1 MDKKDKVFIVI
12 TCILFFTMLL
22 SGGTTVYY
30 KNKYDRLVEQNRVE
44 LELLRNRTEQYENTY
59 RQARETNS
67 ELGKCLSK
75 SVTTLS
81 ELRHQISEVRARF
94 EKMENLLN
102 SVGLNDNNIWTDY
115 SSTDTTNEGQ
125 IIEEH

>member
-1 MDKKDKVFIVI
+1 MGKKDKVFITI
-12 TCILFFTMLL
+12 ACILFFTLLL
-22 SGGTTVYY
+22 SGGTSVYY

-81 ELRHQISEVRARF
+81 ELRHQISEVRERF
-94 EKMENLLN
+94 EKMESLLN
-102 SVGLNDNNIWTDY
+102 SVGLNDNNVWTYD
-115 SSTDTTNEGQ
+115 SSSDTTNEGQ
-125 IIEEH
+125 ISEE

>member
-1 MDKKDKVFIVI
+1 MDKKDKVFITI
-12 TCILFFTMLL
+12 ACILFFTLLL
-22 SGGTTVYY
+22 SGGTSVYY

-44 LELLRNRTEQYENTY
+44 FELLRNRTEQYENTY

-81 ELRHQISEVRARF
+81 ELRHQISEVRTRF
-94 EKMENLLN
+94 EKMESLLN
-102 SVGLNDNNIWTDY
+102 SVGLNDNNVWTYD
-115 SSTDTTNEGQ
+115 SSSDTTDEGQ
-125 IIEEH
+125 INEE

>member
-1 MDKKDKVFIVI
+1 MDKKDKVFII
-12 TCILFFTMLL
+12 IACILFFTLL
-22 SGGTTVYY
+22 CSGGTTVYY
-30 KNKYDRLVEQNRVE
+30 KNKYDRLVEQNRME

-81 ELRHQISEVRARF
+81 ELRHQISEVRARY

-102 SVGLNDNNIWTDY
+102 SFGLNDNNVWTYD
-115 SSTDTTNEGQ
+115 SSSDTTNEVQ
-125 IIEEH
+125 ISEE

>member
-1 MDKKDKVFIVI
+1 MDKKDKVFITI
-12 TCILFFTMLL
+12 ACILFFTLL
-22 SGGTTVYY
+22 CSGGTSVYY
-30 KNKYDRLVEQNRVE
+30 KNKYDRLVEQNRME

-94 EKMENLLN
+94 EKMESLLN
-102 SVGLNDNNIWTDY
+102 SVGLNDNNVWTYD

-125 IIEEH
+125 ISEE

>member
-1 MDKKDKVFIVI
+1 MGKKDKVFITI
-12 TCILFFTMLL
+12 ACILFFTLLL
-22 SGGTTVYY
+22 SGGTSVYY

-94 EKMENLLN
+94 EKMESLLN
-102 SVGLNDNNIWTDY
+102 SVGLNDNNVWTYD
-115 SSTDTTNEGQ
+115 SSSDTTDEGQ
-125 IIEEH
+125 ISEE

>member
-1 MDKKDKVFIVI
+1 MDKKDKVFII
-12 TCILFFTMLL
+12 IACILFFTLL
-22 SGGTTVYY
+22 CTGGTTVYY
-30 KNKYDRLVEQNRVE
+30 KNKYDRLVEQNRME

-81 ELRHQISEVRARF
+81 ELRHQISEIRARY

-102 SVGLNDNNIWTDY
+102 SVGVNNFYVWADD
-115 SSTDTTNEGQ
+115 SGTDTTNE
-125 IIEEH
+125 E

>member
-1 MDKKDKVFIVI
+1 MDKKDKVFITI
-12 TCILFFTMLL
+12 ACILFFTLL
-22 SGGTTVYY
+22 CTGGTAVYY

-44 LELLRNRTEQYENTY
+44 LELLRTKSEQYENTY

-94 EKMENLLN
+94 EKMESLLN
-102 SVGLNDNNIWTDY
+102 SVGLNDNNVWTYD
-115 SSTDTTNEGQ
+115 SSSDTTDEGQ
-125 IIEEH
+125 ISEE

>member
-1 MDKKDKVFIVI
+1 MGKKDKVFITI
-12 TCILFFTMLL
+12 ACILFFTLLL
-22 SGGTTVYY
+22 SGGTSVYY

-44 LELLRNRTEQYENTY
+44 FELLRNRTEQYENTY

-81 ELRHQISEVRARF
+81 ELRHQISEVRAKF
-94 EKMENLLN
+94 EKMESLLN
-102 SVGLNDNNIWTDY
+102 SVGLNDNNVWTYD
-115 SSTDTTNEGQ
+115 SSSDTTDEGQ
-125 IIEEH
+125 ISEE

>member
-1 MDKKDKVFIVI
+1 MDKKDKVFII
-12 TCILFFTMLL
+12 IACILFFTLL
-22 SGGTTVYY
+22 CTGGTAVHY
-30 KNKYDRLVEQNRVE
+30 KNKYDRLVEQNRME
-44 LELLRNRTEQYENTY
+44 LELLRNRAEQYENTY

-81 ELRHQISEVRARF
+81 ELRHQISEIRTRY

-102 SVGLNDNNIWTDY
+102 RVGLNNFDVWADD
-115 SSTDTTNEGQ
+115 SGTDTTNE
-125 IIEEH
+125 E

>member
-1 MDKKDKVFIVI
+1 MDKKDKVLII
-12 TCILFFTMLL
+12 IAHILFFTLL
-22 SGGTTVYY
+22 CTGGTAVYY
-30 KNKYDRLVEQNRVE
+30 KNKYNRLVEQNRVE

-81 ELRHQISEVRARF
+81 ELRHQISEVRTRF
-94 EKMENLLN
+94 EKMEDLLN
-102 SVGLNDNNIWTDY
+102 SVGDDYCDIWIDN
-115 SSTDTTNEGQ
+115 SGTDTTNE
-125 IIEEH
+125 E

>member
-1 MDKKDKVFIVI
+1 MGKKDKVFII
-12 TCILFFTMLL
+12 IACILFFTLLL
-22 SGGTTVYY
+22 SGGTSVYY

-94 EKMENLLN
+94 EKMESLLN
-102 SVGLNDNNIWTDY
+102 SVGLNDNNVWTYD
-115 SSTDTTNEGQ
+115 SSSDTTDEGQ
-125 IIEEH
+125 ISEE

>member
-1 MDKKDKVFIVI
+1 MDKKDKVFII
-12 TCILFFTMLL
+12 ISCILFFTLLL

-30 KNKYDRLVEQNRVE
+30 KNKYDRIVEQNRVE

-81 ELRHQISEVRARF
+81 EIRHQISEIRARF

-102 SVGLNDNNIWTDY
+102 SVVLNDNNVWTYDN
-115 SSTDTTNEGQ
+115 STDTTNEGQ
-125 IIEEH
+125 ISEK

>member
-1 MDKKDKVFIVI
+1 MDKKDKVFITI
-12 TCILFFTMLL
+12 ACILFFTLL
-22 SGGTTVYY
+22 CSGGTSVYY
-30 KNKYDRLVEQNRVE
+30 KNKYDRLVEQNRME

-81 ELRHQISEVRARF
+81 ELRHQISEIRARY

-102 SVGLNDNNIWTDY
+102 SVGLNDNNIWADD
-115 SSTDTTNEGQ
+115 SGTDTTNEGQ
-125 IIEEH
+125 ISEE

>member
-125 IIEEH
+125 ISEE

>member
-1 MDKKDKVFIVI
+1 MGKKDKVFIII
-12 TCILFFTMLL
+12 TCILFFTLL
-22 SGGTTVYY
+22 CTGGTSVYY
-30 KNKYDRLVEQNRVE
+30 KNKYDRLVEQNRME

-81 ELRHQISEVRARF
+81 ELRYQISEVRARF
-94 EKMENLLN
+94 EKMESLLN
-102 SVGLNDNNIWTDY
+102 SVGLNDNNVWTYD
-115 SSTDTTNEGQ
+115 SSSDTTDEGQ
-125 IIEEH
+125 ISEE

>member
-1 MDKKDKVFIVI
+1 MDKKDKVFII
-12 TCILFFTMLL
+12 ISCILFFTLL
-22 SGGTTVYY
+22 CSGGTAVHY

-44 LELLRNRTEQYENTY
+44 LELLRNRAEQYENTY

-81 ELRHQISEVRARF
+81 ELRHQISEVRARY
-94 EKMENLLN
+94 EKMENLL
-102 SVGLNDNNIWTDY
+102 SGIRVNDNNIWTDDN
-115 SSTDTTNEGQ
+115 STVINDER
-125 IIEEH
+125 

>member
-1 MDKKDKVFIVI
+1 MDKKDKVFII
-12 TCILFFTMLL
+12 IACILFFTLL
-22 SGGTTVYY
+22 CSGGTTVYY
-30 KNKYDRLVEQNRVE
+30 KNKYDRLVEQNRME

-81 ELRHQISEVRARF
+81 ELRHQISEVRARY

-102 SVGLNDNNIWTDY
+102 SFGLNDNNVWTYD
-115 SSTDTTNEGQ
+115 SSSDTTNEGQ
-125 IIEEH
+125 ISEE

>member
-115 SSTDTTNEGQ
+115 SSTDTTNEGR
-125 IIEEH
+125 ISEE

>member
-1 MDKKDKVFIVI
+1 MDKKDKVFITI
-12 TCILFFTMLL
+12 ACILFFTLL
-22 SGGTTVYY
+22 CTGGTSVYY

-44 LELLRNRTEQYENTY
+44 FELLRNRTEQYENTY

-94 EKMENLLN
+94 EKMESLLN
-102 SVGLNDNNIWTDY
+102 SVGLNDNNVWTYDN
-115 SSTDTTNEGQ
+115 SSDTTDEGQ
-125 IIEEH
+125 ISEE

>member
-1 MDKKDKVFIVI
+1 MDKKDKVFITI
-12 TCILFFTMLL
+12 ACILFFTLL
-22 SGGTTVYY
+22 CTGGTAVYY

-44 LELLRNRTEQYENTY
+44 LELLRAKSEQYENTY

-94 EKMENLLN
+94 EKMESLLN
-102 SVGLNDNNIWTDY
+102 SVGLNDNNVWTYD
-115 SSTDTTNEGQ
+115 SSSDTTDEGQ
-125 IIEEH
+125 ISEE

>member
-1 MDKKDKVFIVI
+1 MDKKDKVFITI
-12 TCILFFTMLL
+12 ACILFFTLLL
-22 SGGTTVYY
+22 SGGTSVYY

-81 ELRHQISEVRARF
+81 ELRHQISEVRTRF
-94 EKMENLLN
+94 EKMEDLLN
-102 SVGLNDNNIWTDY
+102 SVGLNDNNVWTYD
-115 SSTDTTNEGQ
+115 SSSDTTNEGQ
-125 IIEEH
+125 ISEE